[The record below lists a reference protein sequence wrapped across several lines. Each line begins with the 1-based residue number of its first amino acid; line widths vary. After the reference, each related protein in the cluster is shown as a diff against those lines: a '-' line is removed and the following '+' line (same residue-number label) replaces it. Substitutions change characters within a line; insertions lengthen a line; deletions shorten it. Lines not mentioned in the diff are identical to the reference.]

1 MKTYKLLLF
10 LLLSIAIACKQEK
23 RKHTVLFYTD
33 SSFTQKEDSLFIDS
47 LQQIKQ
53 EHFVKIIEP
62 DKKSFEQGKI
72 VNGIKVGKWQK
83 YLNLSNQNTIHEEYN
98 YSQKGDLI
106 NAKIWDPKTH
116 KMIEDKNYLNDNLVG
131 IQQDFYP
138 TGKLHI
144 RFETDQ
150 NGSFI
155 NNYTVL
161 SKEGK
166 KVYQSFL
173 GKTGTGY
180 IKYYDKDHFLI
191 WEGRFKNKKKVGW
204 HYEYLIGYEGKVIEK
219 QCNYYKEDS
228 LIQTKINNSKNK

>member
-1 MKTYKLLLF
+1 MKTHQLLF
-10 LLLSIAIACKQEK
+10 LLFLSIQTACKQDKGRYKAE
-23 RKHTVLFYTD
+23 LYTD
-33 SSFTQKEDSLFIDS
+33 SSFVQKKDSLLIDS
-47 LQQIKQ
+47 LQQITQ
-53 EHFVKIIEP
+53 EAFVKIVEC

-72 VNGIKVGKWQK
+72 VNGIKVGKWKK
-83 YLNLSNQNTIHEEYN
+83 YLPLLDQNTISEEHI
-98 YSQKGDLI
+98 YSQKGELI
-106 NAKIWDPKTH
+106 NSKIFDSKTQ
-116 KMIEDKNYLNDNLVG
+116 KVIEDRNYQKDNLAG

-150 NGSFI
+150 KGHFI
-155 NNYTVL
+155 NTYTVC

-191 WEGRFKNKKKVGW
+191 WEGRFKNKKKEGW

-219 QCNYYKEDS
+219 QCNYYKEDN
-228 LIQTKINNSKNK
+228 LIQTKIEKI